1 MASINNLTSK
11 IISDA
16 EEKKALLLN
25 DANSEKDKIVAKKQ
39 DEAEKEAKV
48 ILDRA
53 QREAATKKERI
64 ISGAELTARNEKL
77 AAKQK
82 VISEVFEK
90 SVEALCNISDDDLKN
105 FIVDAVVNSEASGN
119 QNIILNDR
127 SAKVITSDVVEEM
140 NTKLNGKMTVA
151 ISPVRGDFKGGFIL
165 EKDGIEI
172 NNTFEALVGSIKD
185 DLGLEVAQV
194 LFN

>member
-16 EEKKALLLN
+16 EEKKASILN
-25 DANSEKDKIVAKKQ
+25 EANSQRDKIISKKQ
-39 DEAEKEAKV
+39 AEAEKEEKV
-48 ILDRA
+48 ILERA
-53 QREAATKKERI
+53 SRDAATKKERI

-82 VISEVFEK
+82 VISQVFEK
-90 SVEALCNISDDDLKN
+90 SVEALCNISDAELKD
-105 FIVDAVVNSEASGN
+105 FIVNAVVNSEASGN
-119 QNIILNDR
+119 QNLILNER
-127 SAKVITSDVVEEM
+127 SAKVITSDVVAEI
-140 NTKLNGKMTVA
+140 NSKLNGKMTVA
-151 ISPVRGDFKGGFIL
+151 LSSVKGDFKGGFIL

-172 NNTFEALVGSIKD
+172 NNTFEALVSSIKD

>member
-16 EEKKALLLN
+16 EERKASILN
-25 DANSEKDKIVAKKQ
+25 EANSQRDKIISKKQ
-39 DEAEKEAKV
+39 AEAEKEEKV
-48 ILDRA
+48 ILERA
-53 QREAATKKERI
+53 SRDAATKKERI
-64 ISGAELTARNEKL
+64 ITGAELTARNEKL

-82 VISEVFEK
+82 VISQVFEK
-90 SVEALCNISDDDLKN
+90 SVEALCNISDAELKD
-105 FIVDAVVNSEASGN
+105 FIVNAVVNSEASGN
-119 QNIILNDR
+119 QNLILNER
-127 SAKVITSDVVEEM
+127 SAKVISSDVVAEI
-140 NTKLNGKMTVA
+140 NSKLNGKMTVA
-151 ISPVRGDFKGGFIL
+151 LSSVEGDFKGGFIL

-172 NNTFEALVGSIKD
+172 NNTFEALVSSIKD

>member
-16 EEKKALLLN
+16 EEKKASILN
-25 DANSEKDKIVAKKQ
+25 EANSQRDKIISKKQ
-39 DEAEKEAKV
+39 AEAEKEKKV
-48 ILDRA
+48 ILERA
-53 QREAATKKERI
+53 SRDAATKKERI

-82 VISEVFEK
+82 VISQVFEK
-90 SVEALCNISDDDLKN
+90 SVEALCNISDAELKD
-105 FIVDAVVNSEASGN
+105 FIVNAVVNSEASGN
-119 QNIILNDR
+119 QNLILNER
-127 SAKVITSDVVEEM
+127 SAKVITSDVVAEI
-140 NTKLNGKMTVA
+140 NSKLNGKMKVA
-151 ISPVRGDFKGGFIL
+151 LSSVKGDFKGGFIL

-172 NNTFEALVGSIKD
+172 NNTFEALVSSIKD
-185 DLGLEVAQV
+185 DLGLEVAQI